1 MLRKLLLLQ
10 VPILKVLSDRQVSKR
25 DDVLLDLLVYQW
37 SLAEKWVKVFGPFEV
52 ATTMLSAEYNV
63 SLSCVL
69 PVMDGLRNSLQGAL
83 TDDLPKIS
91 GFKQVLAEQMR
102 KKFNIETPDPLGLPM
117 GASFLI
123 LASKA

>member
-1 MLRKLLLLQ
+1 MQ
-10 VPILKVLSDRQVSKR
+10 VPILKVLSDRQVGKR

-37 SLAEKWVKVFGPFEV
+37 SLAEEWVKVFGPFEV

-69 PVMDGLRNSLQGAL
+69 PIMDGLRNKKKS
-83 TDDLPKIS
+83 DDLPEIS
-91 GFKQVLAEQMR
+91 DFKQVLAEQMR
-102 KKFNIETPDPLGLPM
+102 KKFNFETPDPLGLPM
-117 GASFLI
+117 VASFLI